1 MGGLHLNPLRLIR
14 NLAGYQV
21 EVLPKVPPEP
31 DIPFYG
37 HWRQAEHILA
47 VLAGQERPMVERDE
61 VLNVIRALEGL
72 YRSAE
77 IGREVWL
84 D

>member
-1 MGGLHLNPLRLIR
+1 VVDVIRGRAEPL
-14 NLAGYQV
+14 V
-21 EVLPKVPPEP
+21 K
-31 DIPFYG
+31 
-37 HWRQAEHILA
+37 AE
-47 VLAGQERPMVERDE
+47 E

-77 IGREVWL
+77 ARREVRL